1 MIIQSWRALW
11 LGGLMVLAATTAVA
25 ADDSLAT
32 ARDLYAAAAYEDA
45 LAVLNRLGTPAGAPG
60 DGPAIGQYRAFCLL
74 ALGRVSEAEQ
84 AIETLI
90 AAEPSY
96 HPSDLDASPRIRSA
110 FSDVRRRM
118 LPSIVQQ
125 QYAQAK
131 AAYDKKEFG
140 VAAEGFRQVIG
151 ALNDPDLRSAA
162 NQPPLSDLRTLAA
175 GFGELSAS
183 AAAPPPLPLPSAPV
197 VVPEPPQLAG
207 PARPAVQ
214 TSSLVQT
221 ARPVVQTSPAVQTA
235 RPAVQTSPASPAVQT
250 ARPAVQTSP
259 SSPAVQTTRS
269 AVQTSSAVPASPQT
283 PPAQRIYTSEDGN
296 VVAPAVVRQSLPPFP
311 TAARARA
318 QGTLAI
324 VVDEAGAVET
334 ASMLGALNPIYD
346 PVILEAA
353 RQWRYKPATLDGV
366 PVKYRRIVQIN
377 LVPNK

>member
-1 MIIQSWRALW
+1 MIMLQSWRALW
-11 LGGLMVLAATTAVA
+11 LGGLIVLAATTAVA

-45 LAVLNRLGTPAGAPG
+45 LAVLNRLGTPGGVPG
-60 DGPAIGQYRAFCLL
+60 DGPVIGQYRAFCLL

-96 HPSDLDASPRIRSA
+96 HPSDADASPRIRSA

-118 LPSIVQQ
+118 LPAIVQQ

-162 NQPPLSDLRTLAA
+162 NQPPLSDLRMLAA

-183 AAAPPPLPLPSAPV
+183 AAAPAPLPLPSAPV
-197 VVPEPPQLAG
+197 AVPEPPQLAG
-207 PARPAVQ
+207 PRPA
-214 TSSLVQT
+214 
-221 ARPVVQTSPAVQTA
+221 VQTSPAVQTA
-235 RPAVQTSPASPAVQT
+235 RPAVQTARPAVQSSPAVQT
-250 ARPAVQTSP
+250 ARPVQ
-259 SSPAVQTTRS
+259 SSPT
-269 AVQTSSAVPASPQT
+269 VPASPQT
-283 PPAQRIYTSEDGN
+283 TQAQRIYTSEDGN
-296 VVAPAVVRQSLPPFP
+296 VVPPTVVRQSLPPFP

-318 QGTLAI
+318 QGTLAV
-324 VVDEAGAVET
+324 VVDESGAVET
-334 ASMLGALNPIYD
+334 ASMLGTLNAVYD

-366 PVKYRRIVQIN
+366 PVRYRRIVQIN
-377 LVPNK
+377 LVPK

>member
-1 MIIQSWRALW
+1 MIMFQSWRPLW
-11 LGGLMVLAATTAVA
+11 LGALFVLAATIAVA

-96 HPSDLDASPRIRSA
+96 HPSDSDASPRIRSA

-118 LPSIVQQ
+118 LPAIVQQ

-140 VAAEGFRQVIG
+140 VAAEGFKQVVG
-151 ALNDPDLRSAA
+151 VLNDPDLRSAA
-162 NQPPLSDLRTLAA
+162 NQPPLSDLRMLAT
-175 GFGELSAS
+175 GVGELSAS

-197 VVPEPPQLAG
+197 PTPEQPLLAAVQTT
-207 PARPAVQ
+207 PAVQAARPA
-214 TSSLVQT
+214 L
-221 ARPVVQTSPAVQTA
+221 QTA
-235 RPAVQTSPASPAVQT
+235 RPAVQTSAVVQT
-250 ARPAVQTSP
+250 ARPAVQS
-259 SSPAVQTTRS
+259 S
-269 AVQTSSAVPASPQT
+269 AVQTSPAVPASPQT
-283 PPAQRIYTSEDGN
+283 SPAERIYTSEDGN
-296 VVAPAVVRQSLPPFP
+296 VVPPAVVRQSLPPSP
-311 TAARARA
+311 TAARARS

-324 VVDEAGAVET
+324 VVDERGAVET
-334 ASMLGALNPIYD
+334 VSMLGALNPVYD
-346 PVILEAA
+346 RVILEAA

-377 LVPNK
+377 LVPSK

>member
-1 MIIQSWRALW
+1 MIMVQTWRALW
-11 LGGLMVLAATTAVA
+11 LGGLMVLAATIAVA

-45 LAVLNRLGTPAGAPG
+45 LAVLNRLGPAGVPG

-96 HPSDLDASPRIRSA
+96 HPSDADASPRIRTA

-118 LPSIVQQ
+118 LPAIVQQ

-131 AAYDKKEFG
+131 AAYDRKEFG

-175 GFGELSAS
+175 GFRELSAS
-183 AAAPPPLPLPSAPV
+183 AAAPPPLPQPLPSAPLA
-197 VVPEPPQLAG
+197 VPEAPQPVG
-207 PARPAVQ
+207 QTRPAVQ
-214 TSSLVQT
+214 TSPVVQT
-221 ARPVVQTSPAVQTA
+221 ARAVVQTSPAVQTA
-235 RPAVQTSPASPAVQT
+235 RPVAPTSPAAQTRPPVQTGPALPSPAVT
-250 ARPAVQTSP
+250 A
-259 SSPAVQTTRS
+259 SS
-269 AVQTSSAVPASPQT
+269 QT
-283 PPAQRIYTSEDGN
+283 PSAKRIYTSEDGN
-296 VVAPAVVRQSLPPFP
+296 VVPPAVVRQSLPPFP
-311 TAARARA
+311 SAARARA

-324 VVDEAGAVET
+324 VVDENGAVET
-334 ASMLGALNPIYD
+334 ASMLGALNAVYD

>member
-1 MIIQSWRALW
+1 MIMLQSWRALW
-11 LGGLMVLAATTAVA
+11 LGALFVLVATIAVA

-96 HPSDLDASPRIRSA
+96 HPSDSDASPRIRSA

-118 LPSIVQQ
+118 LPGIVQQ

-140 VAAEGFRQVIG
+140 VAAEGFKQVVG
-151 ALNDPDLRSAA
+151 VLNDPDLRSAA
-162 NQPPLSDLRTLAA
+162 NQPPLSDLRMLAT

-197 VVPEPPQLAG
+197 PAPEQPQLA
-207 PARPAVQ
+207 A
-214 TSSLVQT
+214 
-221 ARPVVQTSPAVQTA
+221 VQTSPAVQTA
-235 RPAVQTSPASPAVQT
+235 RPAVQTGAVVQT
-250 ARPAVQTSP
+250 ARPAVQS
-259 SSPAVQTTRS
+259 S
-269 AVQTSSAVPASPQT
+269 AVQTSPAVPASPQT
-283 PPAQRIYTSEDGN
+283 PPAERIYTSEDGN
-296 VVAPAVVRQSLPPFP
+296 VVPPAVVRQSLPPSP
-311 TAARARA
+311 TAARARS

-324 VVDEAGAVET
+324 VVDESGAVES
-334 ASMLGALNPIYD
+334 ASMLGALNAVYD
-346 PVILEAA
+346 RVVLEAA

-366 PVKYRRIVQIN
+366 PVRYRRIVQIN
-377 LVPNK
+377 LVPSK

>member
-1 MIIQSWRALW
+1 MIMMQSWRALW

-45 LAVLNRLGTPAGAPG
+45 LAVLNRLGPAGALG

-90 AAEPSY
+90 SAEPSF
-96 HPSDLDASPRIRSA
+96 HPSDADASPRIRSA

-118 LPSIVQQ
+118 LPAIVQQ

-197 VVPEPPQLAG
+197 AIPEPPQVAG
-207 PARPAVQ
+207 PTRPAGQASPAVQ
-214 TSSLVQT
+214 TARAVAQTSPVVQT
-221 ARPVVQTSPAVQTA
+221 ARPVQPSPAVQTA
-235 RPAVQTSPASPAVQT
+235 RPVQSGP
-250 ARPAVQTSP
+250 
-259 SSPAVQTTRS
+259 
-269 AVQTSSAVPASPQT
+269 AVPASPQT
-283 PPAQRIYTSEDGN
+283 PPAHRIYTAEDGN
-296 VVAPAVVRQSLPPFP
+296 VVPPAVVRQSLPPFP

>member
-1 MIIQSWRALW
+1 MSMWQSWRALW
-11 LGGLMVLAATTAVA
+11 LAGLIVLAATRAVA

-45 LAVLNRLGTPAGAPG
+45 LAVLNRLGTPGVPG

-90 AAEPSY
+90 AAEPSF
-96 HPSDLDASPRIRSA
+96 HPSDADASPRIRSA

-118 LPSIVQQ
+118 LPAIVQQ

-183 AAAPPPLPLPSAPV
+183 AAAPPPLPSAPV
-197 VVPEPPQLAG
+197 AVSEPPQVAG

-214 TSSLVQT
+214 PSPAVQT
-221 ARPVVQTSPAVQTA
+221 ARPVVQPSAAVQTA
-235 RPAVQTSPASPAVQT
+235 RPVVQPSAAVQT
-250 ARPAVQTSP
+250 ARPVVQPSP
-259 SSPAVQTTRS
+259 R
-269 AVQTSSAVPASPQT
+269 T
-283 PPAQRIYTSEDGN
+283 PPAQRIYAAEDGN
-296 VVAPAVVRQSLPPFP
+296 VVPPAVVRQSLPPFP

-318 QGTLAI
+318 QGTLAV
-324 VVDEAGAVET
+324 VVDESGAVES
-334 ASMLGALNPIYD
+334 ASMLGALNAVYD
-346 PVILEAA
+346 PVILDAA

>member
-1 MIIQSWRALW
+1 MSMLQSWRALW
-11 LGGLMVLAATTAVA
+11 LGGLMVLAATAAVA

-45 LAVLNRLGTPAGAPG
+45 LAVLNRLGPAGVPG

-96 HPSDLDASPRIRSA
+96 HPSDADASPRIRSA

-118 LPSIVQQ
+118 LPAIVQQ

-131 AAYDKKEFG
+131 SAYDRREFG

-162 NQPPLSDLRTLAA
+162 NQPPLSDLRMLAT
-175 GFGELSAS
+175 GFRELSAS
-183 AAAPPPLPLPSAPV
+183 AAAPPPPPLPSAPV
-197 VVPEPPQLAG
+197 AGPEPTQLAG
-207 PARPAVQ
+207 PTRPAVQ
-214 TSSLVQT
+214 TSPVVQT

-235 RPAVQTSPASPAVQT
+235 RPVVQASPAVT
-250 ARPAVQTSP
+250 A
-259 SSPAVQTTRS
+259 SS
-269 AVQTSSAVPASPQT
+269 QT
-283 PPAQRIYTSEDGN
+283 PSAQRIYTSEDGN
-296 VVAPAVVRQSLPPFP
+296 VVPPAVVRQALPPFP

-318 QGTLAI
+318 QGTLAV
-324 VVDEAGAVET
+324 VVDESGAVES
-334 ASMLGALNPIYD
+334 ASMLGALNPTYD
-346 PVILEAA
+346 PVILDAA
-353 RQWRYKPATLDGV
+353 RQWRYRPATLDGV

>member
-1 MIIQSWRALW
+1 MIMLQSWRALW
-11 LGGLMVLAATTAVA
+11 LGGLIVLAATTAVA

-45 LAVLNRLGTPAGAPG
+45 LAVLNRLGTPAGVPG

-96 HPSDLDASPRIRSA
+96 HPSDADASPRIRSA

-118 LPSIVQQ
+118 LPGIVQQ

-151 ALNDPDLRSAA
+151 ALNDPDLKSAA
-162 NQPPLSDLRTLAA
+162 NQPPLSDLRMLAA

-197 VVPEPPQLAG
+197 AATEPPQLAG

-214 TSSLVQT
+214 TG
-221 ARPVVQTSPAVQTA
+221 PAVQTA
-235 RPAVQTSPASPAVQT
+235 RPAVQTSPALQTARPTVQTSPPVQTARPAAQTSAAVQT
-250 ARPAVQTSP
+250 ARPAVQ
-259 SSPAVQTTRS
+259 SSP
-269 AVQTSSAVPASPQT
+269 AVPASPQT
-283 PPAQRIYTSEDGN
+283 PQPQRIYTSEDGN
-296 VVAPAVVRQSLPPFP
+296 VVPPAVVRQSLPPFP

-318 QGTLAI
+318 QGTLAV
-324 VVDEAGAVET
+324 VVDESGAVES
-334 ASMLGALNPIYD
+334 ASMLGTLNPVYD

-377 LVPNK
+377 LVPNY

>member
-1 MIIQSWRALW
+1 MIMFQSWRALW
-11 LGGLMVLAATTAVA
+11 LGALFVLAATIAVA

-96 HPSDLDASPRIRSA
+96 HPSDSDASPRIRSA

-118 LPSIVQQ
+118 LPAIVQQ

-140 VAAEGFRQVIG
+140 VAAEGFKQVIG
-151 ALNDPDLRSAA
+151 VLNDPDLRSAA
-162 NQPPLSDLRTLAA
+162 NQPPLSDLRMLAT

-183 AAAPPPLPLPSAPV
+183 AAAPPPLPLPSAPLPA
-197 VVPEPPQLAG
+197 PEQQQLAAAQTT
-207 PARPAVQ
+207 PAAQAARPA
-214 TSSLVQT
+214 L
-221 ARPVVQTSPAVQTA
+221 QTA
-235 RPAVQTSPASPAVQT
+235 RPAVQTSAVVQT
-250 ARPAVQTSP
+250 ARPAVQS
-259 SSPAVQTTRS
+259 S
-269 AVQTSSAVPASPQT
+269 AVQTSPAVPASPQT
-283 PPAQRIYTSEDGN
+283 PPAERIYTSEDGN
-296 VVAPAVVRQSLPPFP
+296 VVPPAVVRQSLPPSP
-311 TAARARA
+311 TAARARS

-324 VVDEAGAVET
+324 VVDESGAVET
-334 ASMLGALNPIYD
+334 ASMLGALNPVYD
-346 PVILEAA
+346 RVILEAA

>member
-1 MIIQSWRALW
+1 MIMFQSWRALW
-11 LGGLMVLAATTAVA
+11 LGALFVLVATIAVA
-25 ADDSLAT
+25 GDDSLAT

-96 HPSDLDASPRIRSA
+96 HPSDSDASPRIRSA

-118 LPSIVQQ
+118 LPAIVQQ

-140 VAAEGFRQVIG
+140 VAAEGFKQVVG

-162 NQPPLSDLRTLAA
+162 NQPPLSDLRMLAA
-175 GFGELSAS
+175 GFGELSAN
-183 AAAPPPLPLPSAPV
+183 AAVPPPLPLPSAPV
-197 VVPEPPQLAG
+197 TAAEQAQLPG
-207 PARPAVQ
+207 PVRPA
-214 TSSLVQT
+214 
-221 ARPVVQTSPAVQTA
+221 AQTSPAVQTA
-235 RPAVQTSPASPAVQT
+235 RPVVQSSSVQTSPVVQT
-250 ARPAVQTSP
+250 ARPAVQS
-259 SSPAVQTTRS
+259 S
-269 AVQTSSAVPASPQT
+269 AVQTSPAVPASPQT
-283 PPAQRIYTSEDGN
+283 PQAGRIYTSEDGN
-296 VVAPAVVRQSLPPFP
+296 VVPPAVVRQSLPPSP
-311 TAARARA
+311 TAARARS

-324 VVDEAGAVET
+324 VIDESGAVET
-334 ASMLGALNPIYD
+334 ASMLGALNPVYD
-346 PVILEAA
+346 RVILEAA

-366 PVKYRRIVQIN
+366 PVRYRRIVQIN
-377 LVPNK
+377 LVPGK

>member
-1 MIIQSWRALW
+1 MIMLQSWRALW

-45 LAVLNRLGTPAGAPG
+45 LAVLNRLGPAGALG

-90 AAEPSY
+90 SAEPSF
-96 HPSDLDASPRIRSA
+96 HPSDADASPRIRSA

-118 LPSIVQQ
+118 LPAIVQQ

-197 VVPEPPQLAG
+197 AVPEPPQVAG

-214 TSSLVQT
+214 
-221 ARPVVQTSPAVQTA
+221 
-235 RPAVQTSPASPAVQT
+235 ASPAVQT
-250 ARPAVQTSP
+250 ARPAVQTNPVVQTARPAVQTSP
-259 SSPAVQTTRS
+259 VVQTARPVQASPAVQTARP
-269 AVQTSSAVPASPQT
+269 VQSGPAVPASPQT
-283 PPAQRIYTSEDGN
+283 PPAHRIYTSEDGN
-296 VVAPAVVRQSLPPFP
+296 VVPPAVVRQSLPPFP

>member
-1 MIIQSWRALW
+1 MIMLQSWRALW
-11 LGGLMVLAATTAVA
+11 LGALFVLAATAAVA

-60 DGPAIGQYRAFCLL
+60 DGPAIGEYRAFCLL

-96 HPSDLDASPRIRSA
+96 HPSDSDASPRIRSA

-118 LPSIVQQ
+118 LPAIVQQ

-140 VAAEGFRQVIG
+140 VAAEGFKQVVG
-151 ALNDPDLRSAA
+151 VLNDPDLRSAA
-162 NQPPLSDLRTLAA
+162 NQPPLSDLRMLAT

-197 VVPEPPQLAG
+197 TAAEQAQLPG
-207 PARPAVQ
+207 PARPAAQTSPAVQ
-214 TSSLVQT
+214 TTPAAQT
-221 ARPVVQTSPAVQTA
+221 ARPVVQSSAVQTTPAVQTA
-235 RPAVQTSPASPAVQT
+235 RPAVQTNPVVQT
-250 ARPAVQTSP
+250 ARPAVQS
-259 SSPAVQTTRS
+259 S
-269 AVQTSSAVPASPQT
+269 AVQTSPAVPASPQT
-283 PPAQRIYTSEDGN
+283 PPGGRIYTSEDGN
-296 VVAPAVVRQSLPPFP
+296 VVPPAVVRQSLPPFTNAP
-311 TAARARA
+311 RARS

-324 VVDEAGAVET
+324 VIDESGAVET
-334 ASMLGALNPIYD
+334 ASMLGALNAAYD
-346 PVILEAA
+346 RVVLEAA

-366 PVKYRRIVQIN
+366 PVRYRRIVQIN
-377 LVPNK
+377 LVPSK

>member
-1 MIIQSWRALW
+1 MIMFQSWRPLW
-11 LGGLMVLAATTAVA
+11 LGALFVLAATIAVA

-96 HPSDLDASPRIRSA
+96 HPSDSDASPRIRSA

-118 LPSIVQQ
+118 LPAIVQQ

-140 VAAEGFRQVIG
+140 VAAEGFKQVIG
-151 ALNDPDLRSAA
+151 VLNDPDLRSAA
-162 NQPPLSDLRTLAA
+162 NQPPLSDLRMLAT

-183 AAAPPPLPLPSAPV
+183 AAAPPPLPSAPV
-197 VVPEPPQLAG
+197 PAPEQPQLA
-207 PARPAVQ
+207 AVQ
-214 TSSLVQT
+214 TTPAVPAART
-221 ARPVVQTSPAVQTA
+221 AVQTSPAVQTA
-235 RPAVQTSPASPAVQT
+235 RPAVQTTPAVQT
-250 ARPAVQTSP
+250 ARPALQTSAVVQTAR
-259 SSPAVQTTRS
+259 PAVQSS

-283 PPAQRIYTSEDGN
+283 PPAERIYTSEDGN
-296 VVAPAVVRQSLPPFP
+296 VVPPAVVRQSLPPSP
-311 TAARARA
+311 TAARARS
-318 QGTLAI
+318 QGTLAV
-324 VVDEAGAVET
+324 VVDQSGAVES
-334 ASMLGALNPIYD
+334 ASMLGALNPVYD
-346 PVILEAA
+346 RAILEAA

-377 LVPNK
+377 LVPGK